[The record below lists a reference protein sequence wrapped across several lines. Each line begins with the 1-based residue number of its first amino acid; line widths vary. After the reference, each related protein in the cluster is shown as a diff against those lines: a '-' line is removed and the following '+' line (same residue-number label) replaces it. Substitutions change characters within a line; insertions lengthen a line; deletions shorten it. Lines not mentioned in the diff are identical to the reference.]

1 MAASPARKRG
11 TVLCL
16 SVLVTALACA
26 CRAPAPNEPVVRRFG
41 ADGEWRHCT
50 LAGERRPAAPCS
62 LPELLASANDVP
74 VPEPG
79 ELRVE
84 LARARSGPVLLFAE
98 AYTFEEPPV
107 DPGTR
112 GAWENLGPLLP
123 TTGGHRGL
131 AHLIGQP
138 PLREAPQAPVT
149 LPSVPATATL
159 HFAPEDRG
167 RRAAYAVWAWPIE
180 PSRIDLGQV
189 RSHRG
194 VRLALGFGIQEAAW
208 DAGGP
213 PVDFVLVAKPRGRGP
228 KRILWQR
235 RLDPARVE
243 ADRGWQETEVDLSPQ
258 AGAELRLLLAARTAE
273 RGRASLPVWARPAL
287 IDDTSAGAARPG
299 IILLSLDTLRA
310 DHVSAYGYARRTTPA
325 LDRLA
330 ASGVLF
336 EQAVAP
342 FPSTTASHMTML
354 TSLLPCAHGVLGP
367 GSLLGQ
373 GIPTLAERLAAQGYA
388 TAAITEDGLI
398 KGDIGFER
406 GFDTYRDLVGTG
418 SEPLGLFDRGI
429 ALARAWLERH
439 GRLPFFLFLHTY
451 QVHIPYKVPDH
462 YKGLFP
468 VEPTA
473 SEARRQEADYDA
485 GLRHAD
491 DLVAGFVAFLEQS
504 GVLAHTFL
512 VVTSDHGTEFDDHGG
527 IGHAHGVY
535 EEQVRVP
542 LIVVHPT
549 LPRGRRVHP
558 QVGLVDLAPT
568 LLALAGAPAVPTFTG
583 TSLVPL
589 LRDGTVP
596 PRDLFAEQLWWEP
609 RHTLLRTA
617 RYAWIDKPGGLELY
631 DLVNDPREQRNLGRE
646 RADLAAEG
654 GRRIAE
660 FRTACQRLQLALR
673 SNGPTPTPLDP
684 ERVRALRALGYV
696 R

>member
-1 MAASPARKRG
+1 TASRARRDRASRGAATSLPDSTFWTVVAASPARKRG

-131 AHLIGQP
+131 AHLIGRP

-287 IDDTSAGAARPG
+287 IDDTSAGTARPG

-310 DHVSAYGYARRTTPA
+310 DHVS
-325 LDRLA
+325 
-330 ASGVLF
+330 
-336 EQAVAP
+336 
-342 FPSTTASHMTML
+342 
-354 TSLLPCAHGVLGP
+354 
-367 GSLLGQ
+367 
-373 GIPTLAERLAAQGYA
+373 AQGYA

-473 SEARRQEADYDA
+473 SEARRQEA
-485 GLRHAD
+485 
-491 DLVAGFVAFLEQS
+491 
-504 GVLAHTFL
+504 
-512 VVTSDHGTEFDDHGG
+512 
-527 IGHAHGVY
+527 
-535 EEQVRVP
+535 
-542 LIVVHPT
+542 
-549 LPRGRRVHP
+549 
-558 QVGLVDLAPT
+558 
-568 LLALAGAPAVPTFTG
+568 
-583 TSLVPL
+583 
-589 LRDGTVP
+589 
-596 PRDLFAEQLWWEP
+596 
-609 RHTLLRTA
+609 
-617 RYAWIDKPGGLELY
+617 
-631 DLVNDPREQRNLGRE
+631 
-646 RADLAAEG
+646 
-654 GRRIAE
+654 
-660 FRTACQRLQLALR
+660 
-673 SNGPTPTPLDP
+673 
-684 ERVRALRALGYV
+684 
-696 R
+696 